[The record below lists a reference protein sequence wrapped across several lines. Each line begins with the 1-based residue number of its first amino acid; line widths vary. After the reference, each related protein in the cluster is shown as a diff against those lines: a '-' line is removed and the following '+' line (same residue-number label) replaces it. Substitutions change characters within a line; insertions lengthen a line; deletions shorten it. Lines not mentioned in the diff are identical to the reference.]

1 MPVPVRMLT
10 AIFLCMLAFAHL
22 PGCGSAGGGESSSTN
37 GGRDLNLSL
46 ATTTGAT
53 SIPADGTSS
62 VTVQMTV
69 TRASGEGVA
78 NTPVVFSSNAGTLA
92 AAMAAASAAKALPGA
107 TSRRAA
113 QSGPVTVNT
122 DANGVAQAILTSST
136 NVEMATVVAEVMD
149 FRQSIQINFI
159 SGIPEQLELT
169 AQPTTVG
176 TDQTSTIRATVTDAD
191 GAPLEQVS
199 VSFALVTNNSGASLS
214 TPTALTDDAGQAGV
228 VYSPGT
234 TAGTDTIQ
242 ATVSGNLTATVNV
255 TVQQVTTAA
264 DSLDLLVSSPQMDSD
279 GSETVTL
286 TALVR
291 DTNNN
296 FLAGIPV
303 TFSANSGGIEVVNGT
318 TDAAG
323 TATAQLSTAG
333 DPTNRTIT
341 VTATSGGLTSTNS
354 VQVSGTTIAISG
366 VNSLVLGGTTTLSI
380 LLQDSGGD
388 GIPFQTITVT
398 SNQGNTLSAATVTTD
413 SNGQATVDVTADS
426 PSNDTVT
433 AAALGTSGVI
443 TLVVSSADF
452 SFIAPAPDAP
462 ANQREVP
469 LETLQMVTIRWL
481 EAGVPQVGET
491 INFFATRGNL
501 TAASEVT
508 DANGE
513 ASVQISSTTAGPAVI
528 TAAAAT
534 ANGPSSQVAIEFV
547 ATTANSLILQASPT
561 TLSINPTGSNQ
572 QQSIITAVVRDAE
585 NNLVKNQQVSFV
597 LTDSTNGF
605 IFPASATTDSF
616 GRASTVY
623 TAGAT
628 ASAQDGVIINAE
640 VVGTVG
646 CDPTDAIP
654 TGPCD
659 QVRLTVA
666 QQALFVKLGTGNLIQ
681 ALSDTQYA
689 KPYSVLVTDANA
701 NPIAN
706 ARVELNI
713 SPARYQKGF
722 YTLFF
727 NESGVCIGWGK
738 VLTVNGTV
746 GDDADAACNNE
757 DLNRNGILNPG
768 EDINNN
774 AILDPGN
781 IATAPTTVITDTSG
795 FALFDVVYAREF
807 TWAEIQLEA
816 RTTVAGSEA
825 SSTATFFLPGLASDF
840 DDCDVS
846 PPGQVSPYG
855 VATTCSCD
863 DAVDPTCPTRTFLG
877 PVLVQADT
885 PIVPAAGGVVTFT
898 VAGGAERT
906 YLIEATD
913 GTLSAQRINFGET
926 FTLTVP
932 ADGTFSQ
939 ILVTVTDEVTLQ
951 TSTVTITQQSITFVS
966 ITPNGVTV
974 PAAGETITF
983 NVAGG
988 TETDYTVTATGTC
1001 TLDLATP
1008 PTLTFGDSFDLICPA
1023 NNTGTQLSVVITVID
1038 NVIPTQTA
1046 TAFVT
1051 RQP

>member
-1 MPVPVRMLT
+1 
-10 AIFLCMLAFAHL
+10 
-22 PGCGSAGGGESSSTN
+22 
-37 GGRDLNLSL
+37 
-46 ATTTGAT
+46 
-53 SIPADGTSS
+53 
-62 VTVQMTV
+62 
-69 TRASGEGVA
+69 
-78 NTPVVFSSNAGTLA
+78 
-92 AAMAAASAAKALPGA
+92 
-107 TSRRAA
+107 
-113 QSGPVTVNT
+113 VTVNT

-199 VSFALVTNNSGASLS
+199 VAFALVTNNSGASLS
-214 TPTALTDDAGQAGV
+214 APTALTDDAGQAGV
-228 VYSPGT
+228 VYSPGA

-242 ATVSGNLTATVNV
+242 ATVSGSLTATVNV

-264 DSLDLLVSSPQMDSD
+264 DSLELLVSSPQMDSD
-279 GSETVTL
+279 GSETITL

-303 TFSANSGGIEVVNGT
+303 TFSADSGGIEVTNGT

-323 TATAQLSTAG
+323 TATAQLRTAG

-380 LLQDSGGD
+380 LLQDSGGN
-388 GIPFQTITVT
+388 GIPLQTVTVT
-398 SNQGNTLSAATVTTD
+398 SNQENTLSAETVTTD

-426 PSNDTVT
+426 PNNDTVT
-433 AAALGTSGVI
+433 AAALGASGGI

-452 SFIAPAPDAP
+452 SFITPDPDAP

-469 LETLQMVTIRWL
+469 LETLQTVIIRWL

-491 INFFATRGNL
+491 INFFATRGDL
-501 TAASEVT
+501 TAASDVT

-528 TAAAAT
+528 TAVAAV
-534 ANGPSSQVAIEFV
+534 ANGPSSQAAIEFV

-561 TLSINPTGSNQ
+561 TLSTNPAGSNQ
-572 QQSIITAVVRDAE
+572 QQSIITAVVRDAA

-623 TAGAT
+623 TASST
-628 ASAQDGVIINAE
+628 ASAQDGVIIDAE

-713 SPARYQKGF
+713 YPTRYQKGF

-727 NESGVCIGWGK
+727 NESGVCVGWGK
-738 VLTVNGTV
+738 VLAVNDGNGLGFV
-746 GDDADAACNNE
+746 DDTDAACNNE

-768 EDINNN
+768 EDINAN

-781 IATAPTTVITDTSG
+781 IATAPTMVTTDETG

-807 TWAEIQLEA
+807 TWVEIQLEA

-825 SSTATFFLPGLASDF
+825 SSTATFFLPGLADDF
-840 DDCDVS
+840 NDCDVS
-846 PPGQVSPYG
+846 PPGQISPYG

-863 DAVDPTCPTRTFLG
+863 EAVDPTCPTRTFLG

-939 ILVTVTDEVTLQ
+939 IIVTVTDEVTLQ
-951 TSTVTITQQSITFVS
+951 TSTVTITQQSVTFVS
-966 ITPNGVTV
+966 ITPNSVTV